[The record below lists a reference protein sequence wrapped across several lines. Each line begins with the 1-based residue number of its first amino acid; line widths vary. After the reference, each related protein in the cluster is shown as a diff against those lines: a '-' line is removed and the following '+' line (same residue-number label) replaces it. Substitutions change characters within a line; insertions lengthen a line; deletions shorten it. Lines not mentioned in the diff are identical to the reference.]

1 MTALRLP
8 AALDSLDE
16 LARYVL
22 AFAARAG
29 LPPEV
34 AYRLRLAA
42 DELATNVVLHG
53 YRGRDGELRISSGT
67 DGERVWVRLEDD
79 APPFDPSAD
88 RPDPHTD
95 LPLALRPIGGLGIH
109 LALTA
114 LDDYRHDHT
123 DGHNTSLLVIRR
135 DHQADPTE

>member
-22 AFAARAG
+22 AFAVRAG
-29 LPPEV
+29 LPPEA
-34 AYRLRLAA
+34 AYRLRLAV
-42 DELATNVVLHG
+42 DELATNAVLHG
-53 YRGRDGELRISSGT
+53 YRGRDGELRITTGMDAQT
-67 DGERVWVRLEDD
+67 AWIRLEDD
-79 APPFDPSAD
+79 APPFDPGAA
-88 RPDPHTD
+88 RPDPHIG
-95 LPLALRPIGGLGIH
+95 LPLAQRPIGGLGIH
-109 LALTA
+109 LALIA
-114 LDDYRHDHT
+114 LDDYQHTRT